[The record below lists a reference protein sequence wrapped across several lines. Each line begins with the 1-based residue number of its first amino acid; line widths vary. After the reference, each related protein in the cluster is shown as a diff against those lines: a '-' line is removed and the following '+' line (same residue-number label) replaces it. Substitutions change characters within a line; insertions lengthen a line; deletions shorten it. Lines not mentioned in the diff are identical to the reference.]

1 MSDRLAGKVAI
12 VTGGAS
18 GIGLAIAKAFGAEG
32 ARVCV
37 ADVVA
42 EKCAVAAAAVGH
54 QAFGQAVDVRQL
66 ASINALVAGVVAH
79 AGGVDILVNCA
90 GVFGMQVFTDISES
104 EFDRIIGVNLRGTLF
119 MMQAVARQLIAQKRG
134 GTIVNIASGTA
145 RRASPAAAC
154 YSASKAGI
162 VSITQSAAL
171 ELIPHGIRVNAI
183 APGAVLTPMWEI
195 VEQQFAKALGTDVGT
210 AAQASQVGLTPIGRM
225 SRPEEYAGAAIY
237 LASAESSFVVGQ
249 TLNVDGGLYLN

>member
-1 MSDRLAGKVAI
+1 MSKRLAGKVAI

-18 GIGLAIAKAFGAEG
+18 GIGFAIAKAFGAEG

-37 ADVVA
+37 ADVTA
-42 EKCAVAAAAVGH
+42 DKCVAAAATVGH
-54 QAFGQAVDVRQL
+54 QAFGHAVDVRQL
-66 ASINALVAGVVAH
+66 ASINTLVASVVART
-79 AGGVDILVNCA
+79 GGVDILVNCA
-90 GVFGMQVFTDISES
+90 GVFGMQVFTDISEA

-134 GTIVNIASGTA
+134 GAIVNIASGTA

-183 APGAVLTPMWEI
+183 APGAVLTPMWDI
-195 VEQQFAKALGTDVGT
+195 VEQQFAKALGTEVGT